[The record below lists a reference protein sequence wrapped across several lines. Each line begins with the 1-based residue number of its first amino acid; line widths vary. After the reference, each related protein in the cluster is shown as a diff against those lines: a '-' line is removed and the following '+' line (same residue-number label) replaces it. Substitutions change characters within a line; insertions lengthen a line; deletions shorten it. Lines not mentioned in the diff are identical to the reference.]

1 MAPAWSSGLFSVHHP
16 GGWNVNFFVFHS
28 EPIQKQYGTIPGQ
41 ENMSGNWN
49 SPPKPTNY
57 ENMRKPRKTT
67 GNLMSDR
74 IFDFKYSNF
83 PCWRMCAVSRGV
95 RGCPSYMVRSTLLL
109 FSGLPFR
116 GRVIW
121 PSGGVQHF
129 SMELSSW
136 AWFLRSISN
145 CSYLYIPNLR
155 FSNSSKNKHISN
167 IIFTYSQI
175 RIRAAPR
182 EKLMTLRS
190 KNH

>member
-1 MAPAWSSGLFSVHHP
+1 
-16 GGWNVNFFVFHS
+16 
-28 EPIQKQYGTIPGQ
+28 
-41 ENMSGNWN
+41 MSGNWN
-49 SPPKPTNY
+49 SPPKPTKY
-57 ENMRKPRKTT
+57 EKMRKPRKTT

-95 RGCPSYMVRSTLLL
+95 HGCSFYMVRSTLLL

-136 AWFLRSISN
+136 AWFLSSILN

-167 IIFTYSQI
+167 IIFHLFSDSDSNY
-175 RIRAAPR
+175 AAR
-182 EKLMTLRS
+182 KVNDIEVKKSFKSVVEDITRWSSLSNISNQELS
-190 KNH
+190 DLK